1 MWYALQHMRGCDVLL
16 GLGDLISDYSVDERI
31 LQVAREAGVLNIV
44 GNHEK
49 SILRHPGS
57 QVRKRLSSET
67 LEYLGALPASREIEL
82 DGRKIHVAHG
92 SPWDD
97 PTDTRC
103 VYVLER
109 DHQALAR
116 VAATTHAD
124 VVLLGHTH
132 RAMAV
137 RQEGTLILNP
147 GTCGEARDRAGRMSF
162 AILDGVSGVATVYLI
177 RPGQQPERL
186 LQAEF

>member
-1 MWYALQHMRGCDVLL
+1 MCYALEQMRDCDVLL

-31 LQVAREAGVLNIV
+31 LQVACDAGVVNIL

-57 QVRKRLSSET
+57 QVCKRLSTET
-67 LEYLGALPASREIEL
+67 LAYLGSLPASREIEL

-116 VAATTHAD
+116 VAATTQAD

-132 RAMAV
+132 RPMAV
-137 RQEGTLILNP
+137 RQGGTLILNP

-162 AILDGVSGVATVYLI
+162 AVLDGAAGLATVYVI
-177 RPGQQPERL
+177 RPGQEPERL